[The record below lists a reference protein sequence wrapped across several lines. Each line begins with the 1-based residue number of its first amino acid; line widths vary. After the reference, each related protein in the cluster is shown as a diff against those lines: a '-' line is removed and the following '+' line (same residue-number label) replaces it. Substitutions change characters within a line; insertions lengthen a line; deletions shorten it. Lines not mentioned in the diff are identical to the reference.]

1 MNNENKKL
9 NQLAEEIG
17 NIDEDMLQEALNYEN
32 KKKILPL
39 GKILSIAAILTI
51 TLGIGICIKFANQNP
66 SGIISENVVD
76 NSATS
81 FESQFSEDVEHSAEI
96 FQSQNESFDSSEIS
110 SENVSEES
118 SPNESSSENQSNDI
132 NSSSEENTEDTSTSD
147 EASQE
152 IASEDTSDS
161 QHGNLPPLEDVVEI
175 NDLNKLA
182 YYSGWTTLK
191 NYGIYTQKSMSSIT
205 SSSGFIPL
213 SNTAEIKENSNF
225 ADLSEIPED
234 ILAYAIQKL
243 TVSEVEY
250 FKVDIEEKCFIT
262 NQVLTG
268 TIETMI
274 LSVSF
279 DGITPETM
287 IIFKNKNRFFSCLLD
302 TYEKQEN
309 GDRIFTFSPT
319 KIVCD
324 FNIVCEP
331 ELSDYSFIVTF
342 VGTEGIPQIK
352 FSYKERGKEA
362 TYTINVPKHTYNA
375 AKNVTVSNTI
385 SSLNDALYKIYVEE
399 TSREDDFIP
408 EKPNLP
414 QISERPATLP
424 ETEGEGEYIRPE
436 ILTRSEPTN
445 FKEVFGTDA
454 GYAIVTKGTEGYDL
468 LKMAYHEEDLFTYM
482 DYYPEGAAFV
492 VAWVKGYAH
501 FSKENFYVNDNKI
514 TGFLEYSIMVENE
527 ADRYTVKLYCFLQK
541 TGSIESV
548 EILEFKNAVYA
559 VSHPVSFTTE
569 NEYDSLEMFGIENE
583 DEFELTLFP
592 NGKYEIYKGGEKVYI
607 NSYKVAQGFILYYA
621 KDHFHDEDY
630 AFAQELSR
638 ENTFVYELYGWKR
651 VFMLKQ

>member
-1 MNNENKKL
+1 MNNDNKKL
-9 NQLAEEIG
+9 NQLAEELG
-17 NIDEDMLQEALNYEN
+17 NIDEDMLYEALNYEN
-32 KKKILPL
+32 RKKILPFR
-39 GKILSIAAILTI
+39 KILSIAAILAV
-51 TLGIGICIKFANQNP
+51 TLGIGICVKFVKQNP
-66 SGIISENVVD
+66 SGVTSENVID
-76 NSATS
+76 DSAES
-81 FESQFSEDVEHSAEI
+81 FEAQLSEEVEHSSEI
-96 FQSQNESFDSSEIS
+96 FQSQHESITSSEIS
-110 SENVSEES
+110 TENFSENAS
-118 SPNESSSENQSNDI
+118 NNDI
-132 NSSSEENTEDTSTSD
+132 TSEHQSADINQSSEEITEDTTPSD
-147 EASQE
+147 ESTQD
-152 IASEDTSDS
+152 IVSEDTNDNK
-161 QHGNLPPLEDVVEI
+161 HENLPPLEDVVEI

-191 NYGIYTQKSMSSIT
+191 SYGLYTQKPLLSLEQNSDIILLSSKT
-205 SSSGFIPL
+205 V
-213 SNTAEIKENSNF
+213 TENQNNF
-225 ADLSEIPED
+225 ADLSAIPED
-234 ILAYAIQKL
+234 VLAYAIQNL
-243 TVSEVEY
+243 TVYEVEY
-250 FKVDIEEKCFIT
+250 FQVDIAEKCFIT
-262 NQVLTG
+262 RQVSTG
-268 TIETMI
+268 TVEVMI

-287 IIFKNKNRFFSCLLD
+287 IVFKNKNRFFSCLLD

-362 TYTINVPKHTYNA
+362 TYTLNVSAHTYNA

-436 ILTRSEPTN
+436 ILTRSERAD
-445 FKEVFGTDA
+445 FKEIFGTDA

-514 TGFLEYSIMVENE
+514 TGYLEYSEMTEQ
-527 ADRYTVKLYCFLQK
+527 DRYTVKLYSFLQK
-541 TGSIESV
+541 SGSIESV
-548 EILEFKNAVYA
+548 KIVEFKNAVYA

-592 NGKYEIYKGGEKVYI
+592 NGKYEIYKDDEKVYI
-607 NSYKVAQGFILYYA
+607 NSYKVAQGIILFYA
-621 KDHFHDEDY
+621 KHPFHDEDY
-630 AFAQELSR
+630 TFAQELSR